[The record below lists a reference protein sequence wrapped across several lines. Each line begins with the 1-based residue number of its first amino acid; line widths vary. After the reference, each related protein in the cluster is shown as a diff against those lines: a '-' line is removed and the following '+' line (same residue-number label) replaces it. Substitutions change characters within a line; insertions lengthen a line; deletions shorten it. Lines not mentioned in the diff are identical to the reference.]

1 MTINYQIMNS
11 KTLSLIT
18 FLLLVVFT
26 TSLVEAQPKAVGEP
40 EVLVS
45 SNGTPFM
52 KPLWSPDGTSLAFT
66 SIRHQGIWVAD
77 ASGNQV
83 EQITDKNAGY
93 GFSWSTDGTSLL
105 TRVSEYQNRRQKH
118 AISIFSL
125 ADKNQQQ
132 ITDFRDEMPATPQWA
147 DFDRQVVLITDKSV
161 ESFDTGKQL
170 DSQQKM
176 TTNKL
181 FYVLKSNKLAA
192 GMVPTNSTEDISP
205 FEDAQYLNLEVSPD
219 GQKLS
224 FEIYGGNLF
233 VMNIDGTGLVDLG
246 KANRAKWSPDSQ
258 YVIAMIADDNGYE
271 YTRSDIVALSVDGSQ
286 RVNLTESTDL
296 LATNPDW
303 SPTGNKIAFDNPKDG
318 NIYVLSI
325 EY

>member
-1 MTINYQIMNS
+1 
-11 KTLSLIT
+11 
-18 FLLLVVFT
+18 
-26 TSLVEAQPKAVGEP
+26 
-40 EVLVS
+40 
-45 SNGTPFM
+45 
-52 KPLWSPDGTSLAFT
+52 
-66 SIRHQGIWVAD
+66 
-77 ASGNQV
+77 
-83 EQITDKNAGY
+83 
-93 GFSWSTDGTSLL
+93 
-105 TRVSEYQNRRQKH
+105 
-118 AISIFSL
+118 
-125 ADKNQQQ
+125 
-132 ITDFRDEMPATPQWA
+132 MPATPQWA
-147 DFDRQVVLITDKSV
+147 DFDRQVVLITDESV

-170 DSQQKM
+170 DSPQKM

-192 GMVPTNSTEDISP
+192 GMIPTNSTEDISP

-219 GQKLS
+219 GRKLS

-233 VMNIDGTGLVDLG
+233 VMNIDGTDLVDLG

-258 YVIAMIADDNGYE
+258 YVIAMVADDNGYE
-271 YTRSDIVALSVDGSQ
+271 YTRSDIVALSVDGTQ
-286 RVNLTESTDL
+286 RVNLTETTDL